1 MCSHGRWEER
11 RGVDL
16 STVTEQCLLY
26 FAVSYAVGLVVGLVH
41 SVDFVDSIYL

>member
-1 MCSHGRWEER
+1 MEDGKRGG
-11 RGVDL
+11 GVDL